1 MSAPPGGQ
9 RSGAGGSALDR
20 ASSLLS
26 TLGFRRRV
34 MLYGTVAAIVVLV
47 VLPQLPFVD
56 TYWTGILSRMLIFA
70 IFAMSLDLL
79 IGYTGLP
86 SLGHAAFFGTGAYSA
101 AIFYKDI
108 LCPGRGD
115 CLAVVGNFWFALLLG
130 ISVSAI
136 VAALFGLLVLRTRGA
151 YFIMITLALAQMLWA
166 ISWGWRSKTNG
177 DDGLS
182 VLFEAGAAL
191 PSSFNAEA
199 FFYVVLGFFVA
210 STALMYLLVRSP
222 FGQALQ
228 GIRESESRMLVLGYN
243 VWLYKYL
250 AFIISGMFAGVAGSL
265 FVYLNNFVS
274 PLDIWILPSA
284 EAFLMVVLGG
294 PGTLFGPA
302 IGAGAIVFLEN
313 FLSDYTE
320 RWLLILGTIYVVV
333 VLFAPQGI
341 FGIARSQW
349 LRKIVQDTF
358 GSRRTAAAASDP
370 GKSLDGAAV
379 SDRNESKGP

>member
-1 MSAPPGGQ
+1 MGDAI
-9 RSGAGGSALDR
+9 
-20 ASSLLS
+20 SSLR
-26 TLGFRRRV
+26 GRRRV
-34 MLYGTVAAIVVLV
+34 FLWAVIGAVIVLV
-47 VLPQLPFVD
+47 ILPQLPFVD

-86 SLGHAAFFGTGAYSA
+86 SLGHAAFFGAGAYSS

-108 LCPGRGD
+108 LCPDRGE
-115 CLAVVGNFWFALLLG
+115 CVAIVGNFWFALLLG
-130 ISVSAI
+130 IAVSGI
-136 VAALFGLLVLRTRGA
+136 IAALFGLLVLRTRGA

-166 ISWGWRSKTNG
+166 ITWGWRSKTNG

-210 STALMYLLVRSP
+210 STALMYLIVRSP

-250 AFIISGMFAGVAGSL
+250 AFILAGIFAGVAGSL

-302 IGAGAIVFLEN
+302 IGAGVIVFLEN

-320 RWLLILGTIYVVV
+320 RWLLILGTIYVFV

-341 FGIARSQW
+341 FGIARSEW
-349 LRKIVQDTF
+349 VRKIMRDTF
-358 GSRRTAAAASDP
+358 GGRRTVAAAP
-370 GKSLDGAAV
+370 
-379 SDRNESKGP
+379 DRPMTKDETKE

>member
-1 MSAPPGGQ
+1 MV
-9 RSGAGGSALDR
+9 GA
-20 ASSLLS
+20 
-26 TLGFRRRV
+26 V
-34 MLYGTVAAIVVLV
+34 VVLII
-47 VLPQLPFVD
+47 LPQLPFVD

-86 SLGHAAFFGTGAYSA
+86 SLGHAAFFGTGAYTA
-101 AIFYKDI
+101 AIFYKDV
-108 LCPGRGD
+108 LCPDRGD
-115 CLAVVGNFWFALLLG
+115 CLAVVGNFWFALILG
-130 ISVSAI
+130 IAVSGI

-182 VLFEAGAAL
+182 VVFQPGAAL

-210 STALMYLLVRSP
+210 ATALMYLLVRSP

-250 AFIISGMFAGVAGSL
+250 AFILAGIFAGIAGSL

-302 IGAGAIVFLEN
+302 IGAGLIVFLEN

-333 VLFAPQGI
+333 VLFAPRGI
-341 FGIARSQW
+341 FGIARSEW
-349 LRKIVQDTF
+349 VRKIVQDTV
-358 GSRRTAAAASDP
+358 GSRRTAAAAP
-370 GKSLDGAAV
+370 
-379 SDRNESKGP
+379 DRPLKKDESRRS

>member
-1 MSAPPGGQ
+1 MSTPPTGRSPRPWGLAPGNPLGD
-9 RSGAGGSALDR
+9 AI
-20 ASSLLS
+20 ASL
-26 TLGFRRRV
+26 TGRRRFFLWAV
-34 MLYGTVAAIVVLV
+34 VGAVVVLV
-47 VLPQLPFVD
+47 ILPQLPFVD

-86 SLGHAAFFGTGAYSA
+86 SLGHAAFFGAGAYSA
-101 AIFYKDI
+101 GIFYKDL
-108 LCPGRGD
+108 LCPDRGE
-115 CLAVVGNFWFALLLG
+115 CVAVVGNFWFALLLG
-130 ISVSAI
+130 IAI
-136 VAALFGLLVLRTRGA
+136 SGIIAALFGLLVLRTRGA

-166 ISWGWRSKTNG
+166 ITWGWRSKTNG

-182 VLFEAGAAL
+182 VVFEPGAAL

-210 STALMYLLVRSP
+210 ATALMYLIVKSP

-228 GIRESESRMLVLGYN
+228 GIRESETRMLVLGYN

-250 AFIISGMFAGVAGSL
+250 AFILAGIFAGVAGSL

-302 IGAGAIVFLEN
+302 IGAGFIVFLEN

-320 RWLLILGTIYVVV
+320 RWLLILGIIYVVV
-333 VLFAPQGI
+333 VLFAPRGI
-341 FGIARSQW
+341 FGIARSEW
-349 LRKIVQDTF
+349 VRKIVRDTF
-358 GSRRTAAAASDP
+358 GGRQPVAAAPDRQLKPHTQLKEDEP
-370 GKSLDGAAV
+370 G
-379 SDRNESKGP
+379 E